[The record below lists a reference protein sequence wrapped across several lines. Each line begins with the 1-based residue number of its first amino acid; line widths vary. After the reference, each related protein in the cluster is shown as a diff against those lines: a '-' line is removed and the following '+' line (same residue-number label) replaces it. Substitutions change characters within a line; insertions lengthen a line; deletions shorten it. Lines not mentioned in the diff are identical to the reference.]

1 MSWITRWK
9 EYTGLQKAKFAGKL
23 AACLGGIMALGLLG
37 VLLLAKVMGPPPLL
51 VPQTTVLHARDGE
64 EIGEINHSGE
74 KRTWIPLEKMSP
86 ALIEATISIEDKNF
100 YEHSG
105 FDVKRIGAALLADI
119 RAGAKV
125 QGASTITQQFARNL
139 FLTHDKTWMRKA
151 MEAFYTIRLEM
162 NYSKNEILE
171 GYLNTIYYG
180 HGTYGI
186 QSASAFYFGK
196 DSSHLSVAEASLLAG
211 IPKGPS
217 YYSPLYHEERAKQRQ
232 GIILHSMLQNHF
244 LSKKEVASAKEAPLT
259 FVSEKEE
266 AKPKIAPY
274 FQAEVMRT
282 LKNKLKIDPKMIELG
297 GLHVYTTLDVK
308 MQDAAEKEIADRIDE
323 NSSIQTALVSMDP
336 RNGDVRALVG
346 GRNFTESPF
355 NRATQARRAPGS
367 TFKPFLYYTAL
378 KNGYTPSTAIKSEP
392 TSFAMGDGQPDYEP
406 NNYNNLYAYDFITL
420 SEALA
425 LSDNIYAVKT
435 NLYLGP
441 KKLVKAARQF
451 GIKSPLSSVPSL
463 ALGTKGVS
471 VMEMTNAYNLF
482 ANGGKRVEPVFITKV
497 TDNTGKIIY
506 EHQYKKKQ
514 VLDRKAAFVM
524 TDLMKGMFDERLN
537 DYTKV
542 TGSSIDQYLTRP
554 AAGKSGSTPTDSWM
568 VGFTPQLT
576 TGVWIGYDQ
585 GKEINRINDGSYS
598 KKIWAHYMEDAL
610 KDEPAV
616 AFKKPKGVISVLINP
631 KNGKLATKNCPVKRR
646 TYYIKG
652 TEPTEY
658 CHEHAGDRPLDGGGY
673 GEKRK
678 GWFQKVF
685 PFWH

>member
-9 EYTGLQKAKFAGKL
+9 EYTSLQKAKAIGKL
-23 AACLGGIMALGLLG
+23 AAFMAGGMAACLLG
-37 VLLLAKVMGPPPLL
+37 VLLLAKLLGPPPLL
-51 VPQTTVLHARDGE
+51 VPQTTVIHARDGE
-64 EIGEINHSGE
+64 EIGEINNSGE
-74 KRTWIPLEKMSP
+74 KRFWVPLNKMSP
-86 ALIEATISIEDKNF
+86 ALIQATIAIEDKNF
-100 YEHSG
+100 YDHHG
-105 FDVKRIGAALLADI
+105 FDLKRIAAALLADV

-125 QGASTITQQFARNL
+125 QGASTISQQFARNL
-139 FLTHDKTWMRKA
+139 FLTHDKTWFRKA

-162 NYSKNEILE
+162 NYSKNDILE

-196 DSSHLSVAEASLLAG
+196 DSSSLSVPEASMLAG
-211 IPKGPS
+211 IPKGPG

-232 GIILHSMLQNHF
+232 SIILRAMEKNHF
-244 LSKKEVASAKEAPLT
+244 LTRKEAREAAAAPLT
-259 FVSEKEE
+259 IVSEKDEQ
-266 AKPKIAPY
+266 KPKIAPY
-274 FQAEVMRT
+274 FQAEVMKT
-282 LKNKLKIDPKMIELG
+282 LKSELKLDPKLVELG
-297 GLHVYTTLDVK
+297 GLHIYTTLDVS
-308 MQDAAEKEIADRIDE
+308 MQKAAEKEVEEQIDKD
-323 NSSIQTALVSMDP
+323 SSIQTALVSMDP
-336 RNGDVRALVG
+336 RNGDVKALIG

-355 NRATQARRAPGS
+355 DRAVQAKRAPGS
-367 TFKPFLYYTAL
+367 SFKPFLYYTAL
-378 KNGYTPSTAIKSEP
+378 KNGYTPSTTIKSEP
-392 TSFAMGDGQPDYEP
+392 TSFAMGDGQKDYEP
-406 NNYNNLYAYDFITL
+406 KNYNDLYAYDFITL

-435 NLYLGP
+435 NLFLGP

-482 ANGGKRVEPVFITKV
+482 ANGGKRVEPVFIKKI
-497 TDNTGKIIY
+497 TDSKGNVIY

-514 VLDRKAAFVM
+514 VLDKRAAFVM
-524 TDLMKGMFDERLN
+524 TDLMKGMFDEKLN

-598 KKIWAHYMEDAL
+598 KKIWVHYMENAL
-610 KDEPAV
+610 KNEPAA
-616 AFKKPKGVISVLINP
+616 AFKKPKGVVSVMVNP
-631 KNGKLATKNCPVKRR
+631 KNGKLATENCPVKRR
-646 TYYIKG
+646 TYYIEG

-658 CHEHAGDRPLDGGGY
+658 CHEHAGDRPFNHNGFDH
-673 GEKRK
+673 KRK

-685 PFWH
+685 PWWH